1 MENSLTLL
9 RVYYVHTF
17 LCVTGI
23 RSLPHWSF
31 HSPEERQ
38 TINQQLKIYIRWKV
52 KSVLTERHRRAGSG
66 C

>member
-1 MENSLTLL
+1 MFNSSLSYYSHNSIQFNKYLL

-23 RSLPHWSF
+23 RSLPHWSL

-38 TINQQLKIYIRWKV
+38 
-52 KSVLTERHRRAGSG
+52 
-66 C
+66 